1 MQNING
7 VIKPEI
13 GYHIRKDMRK
23 KGYAK
28 EVASAARDWTF
39 YNTPFNE
46 IYSYMNHTNEPS
58 IKTTISFAC
67 RLSDE
72 YEDKFNEK
80 LKFLSF
86 REKFGRN

>member
-28 EVASAARDWTF
+28 EVASAVRDWTF

-58 IKTTISFAC
+58 AVYQNGNFF
-67 RLSDE
+67 RLPIV
-72 YEDKFNEK
+72 K
-80 LKFLSF
+80 
-86 REKFGRN
+86 

>member
-39 YNTPFNE
+39 HNTPFNE